1 MGRPLQAGAQGEWIE
16 FTASVHTI
24 ARQGVGL
31 KKVRT
36 AMPRSER
43 AARLRAQGGPR
54 KSMGRPPQAGAQGEW
69 IEFTASVHTIARQG
83 VGLKKVRTAMP
94 RSERAARLRAQ
105 GGPRKSMGRP
115 PQEGAEGEW
124 VEVDRDHWCDS
135 ATGVVYSRAARLALA
150 KPIIEQRKLDARR
163 RRRAASAPTAA
174 EAAREAAR
182 VESHHRSTGT
192 PRRATPTTCGR
203 TAATP

>member
-1 MGRPLQAGAQGEWIE
+1 
-16 FTASVHTI
+16 
-24 ARQGVGL
+24 
-31 KKVRT
+31 
-36 AMPRSER
+36 
-43 AARLRAQGGPR
+43 
-54 KSMGRPPQAGAQGEW
+54 
-69 IEFTASVHTIARQG
+69 
-83 VGLKKVRTAMP
+83 
-94 RSERAARLRAQ
+94 
-105 GGPRKSMGRP
+105 MGRP

>member
-69 IEFTASVHTIARQG
+69 IEFTASVHTIQG
-83 VGLKKVRTAMP
+83 KAWAEKVRTAMP